1 MSSPIAQNGSPQ
13 KRLLILSGVLGDTR
27 RYRTF
32 HLYEQLLLAGLSVEL
47 SHQMDPDLLHKAQTA
62 DIVFIHR
69 AAWDKKLSRL
79 FDIIEN
85 RGGLVIQDVDD
96 LVFAPEA
103 INWIDSPDF
112 QDSVRLGLYQED
124 LRRFR
129 QTLDRCHAVLAST
142 DYLAGWMRKLGRPAW
157 VHRNA
162 FGLEMLAQSES
173 ALAKQAHS
181 KQRKLDGKVVIGY
194 ASGTPTHNKDFAL
207 VKPAILEVM
216 RRYPLVEMHLI
227 GPLEPGADW
236 GEFSLRVRRTPLVS
250 WRSLPSRLVDFDIN
264 IAPLVADNPFN
275 QSKSEIKYM
284 EAALLRVP
292 TLASPTDAF
301 AYSIRHGHNGLLANS
316 EAEWIEA
323 LSTLIENPAD
333 RIIIGDR
340 AYADVIN
347 HYHPA
352 NRTIELLDSLNDIC
366 TSLQGRPFIERHFSE
381 QEIRECVPG
390 LKWESGAHERHPTMV
405 EMAWY
410 NLRHR
415 GIKTLA
421 GRVWVFFR
429 RLLHPLFPFK
439 AP

>member
-1 MSSPIAQNGSPQ
+1 MSSQIARNGSPQ
-13 KRLLILSGVLGDTR
+13 KRLLVLSGVLGDTR

-32 HLYEQLLLAGLSVEL
+32 HLYEQLLLAGLPVEL
-47 SHQMDPDLLHKAQTA
+47 SHQTDADLLHKAQTA

-79 FDIIEN
+79 FDLVES

-112 QDSVRLGLYQED
+112 QDPVRLKLYQED

-129 QTLDRCHAVLAST
+129 QTLERCHAVLAST
-142 DYLAGWMRKLGRPAW
+142 DYLAGWMRKLGKLAW

-162 FGLEMLAQSES
+162 FSLEMLAQSES
-173 ALAKQAHS
+173 VLAAQPQLN
-181 KQRKLDGKVVIGY
+181 QRGIDGKVVIGY

-207 VKPAILEVM
+207 VKPAILKVM
-216 RRYPLVEMHLI
+216 KRYPLVEMHLV
-227 GPLEPGADW
+227 GPLDPGAGW
-236 GEFSLRVRRTPLVS
+236 GEFSSRVRRKPLVS
-250 WRSLPSRLVDFDIN
+250 WRSLPSRLVGFDIN

-284 EAALLRVP
+284 EAAMLSIP
-292 TLASPTDAF
+292 TLASLTDAF
-301 AYSIRHGHNGLLANS
+301 AYGIRHGHNGLLASS
-316 EAEWIEA
+316 EAEWLEA
-323 LSTLIENPAD
+323 LSALIENSAE
-333 RIIIGDR
+333 RIAMGDR
-340 AYADVIN
+340 AYTDVIN
-347 HYHPA
+347 RYHPA

-366 TSLQGRPFIERHFSE
+366 MSLQGRPFVERHYSE
-381 QEIRECVPG
+381 HEIRECAFH
-390 LKWESGAHERHPTMV
+390 LHWESCAHERHPTMV

-410 NLRHR
+410 NLRQR
-415 GIKTLA
+415 GMKTLA

-439 AP
+439 SP